1 MFKTIVLF
9 SDGTG
14 NSSSSPFKTNV
25 FRLYAALDMT
35 PDKGQIAYY
44 DDGVGSS
51 QHRWLAAITGAFGFG
66 LKRNVLDLYKFL
78 TRHYRDAMQTLD
90 LPPSETS
97 GGQLYPPKIACF
109 GFSRGAFTIRVL
121 IGLVASEGLP
131 LKADS
136 EAELNR
142 LAERA
147 YQQFRARNFHTVL
160 GVENVWRWFR
170 DKLVIPFLDRN
181 EDRYDRDKNR
191 QVDAID
197 FLGLWDTV
205 GAYGMPVEELRV
217 FIDKFIFPLTFSSYD
232 LLPIV
237 RVTRHALSIDD
248 ERDAFTP
255 IPFDDADVRHEA
267 ARQRSEIIDK
277 LVESGMSREE
287 AEEKAHQDV
296 CERSQQIWFAGVHA
310 NVGGGYPD
318 DSQAILPL
326 RWIMIEAEKQGVV
339 FLDVFRKDVVAKAT
353 AFGQSYDSRS
363 GLNALYR
370 YKPRDIPEILKQAR
384 QLTLRKRQKG
394 SAAIAAVPAPRPLIH
409 ESVIYRMALRF
420 EGYAPIAL
428 PQQFDVVDN
437 TGRPKAFID
446 FTADA
451 GARQGR
457 FANGEHAGTRARMA
471 GLAELVDRLKP
482 PTQEALDLVK
492 CAVFWRRVSYQVT
505 LWSLILLLLM
515 PLLERREP
523 DLSDPFTRFFDWIV
537 GFVAGYLPGFLSP
550 WLDAFR
556 QYPLGAG
563 LLLLLFSVTFW
574 WGGRLRRTIAD
585 RSRFAWHMT
594 KRPSQG
600 VLARR
605 FWDPLANVL
614 LNSRPANG
622 AWHFASNVA
631 APSALFAVVA
641 LAALFLLDRLY
652 FHYRASQGEVCQ
664 SSSTIEGLSK
674 ETTFDFFVDRPCTA
688 TGHRLEKGRYYAATF
703 TIEQDWKD
711 ATLPANLGGL
721 KHDELSLDQKIG
733 FFLMGLG
740 IKRVIS
746 EPWMKPILQ
755 VGPTGFDLIPG
766 EPYFRFVNGSL
777 KNNMTVR
784 FKSPADG
791 ELFFY
796 VNDAYTGFIPV
807 AAMLGQENP
816 DGSLRHTYG
825 NNVGKAQIKI
835 EPLPAEFGD

>member
-14 NSSSSPFKTNV
+14 NSSASPFKTNV
-25 FRLYAALDMT
+25 FRLYAALNMT

-51 QHRWLAAITGAFGFG
+51 QHRWLAVITGAFGFG

-78 TRHYRDAMQTLD
+78 TRHYRDAMETMD
-90 LPPSETS
+90 LERSKTS
-97 GGQLYPPKIACF
+97 GDTLYPPKIACF

-131 LKADS
+131 IKADS
-136 EAELNR
+136 EAELDR

-147 YQQFRARNFHTVL
+147 YQQFRARSFHTIL
-160 GVENVWRWFR
+160 GVENIWRGVR
-170 DKLVIPFLDRN
+170 DKVVIPFLDRK
-181 EDRYDRDKNR
+181 EDRYDRGKNC

-267 ARQRSEIIDK
+267 ARERSRLIDK
-277 LVESGMSREE
+277 LIESGMNREQ
-287 AEEKAHQDV
+287 AEEKAYQEV

-326 RWIMIEAEKQGVV
+326 RWIMLEAEKHGVV
-339 FLDVFRKDVVAKAT
+339 FLESFRNDVIAKST
-353 AFGQSYDSRS
+353 AFGQMYDSRR
-363 GLNALYR
+363 GLSALYR
-370 YKPRDIPEILKQAR
+370 YKPRDIPGILKEAR
-384 QLTLRKRQKG
+384 QLTLRQRQSG
-394 SAAIAAVPAPRPLIH
+394 AVANAAIPAPRPLIH
-409 ESVIYRMALRF
+409 ESVIYRMALQF

-437 TGRPKAFID
+437 TGRAKAFVD

-451 GARQGR
+451 RSREGR
-457 FANGEHAGTRARMA
+457 FANGGLVGAPKRMA
-471 GLAELVDRLKP
+471 GIAQLVERLGAP
-482 PTQEALDLVK
+482 RPEALDLVK

-505 LWSLILLLLM
+505 LWSLIVLLLL
-515 PLLERREP
+515 PLLNRREP

-556 QYPLGAG
+556 QYPLCAG

-594 KRPSQG
+594 ERPSQG
-600 VLARR
+600 ALARLL
-605 FWDPLANVL
+605 WDPVATRL
-614 LNSRPANG
+614 LNSRLANG
-622 AWHFASNVA
+622 VWHFASNVA
-631 APSALFAVVA
+631 GPSALFALTA
-641 LAALFLLDRLY
+641 IAALFLVDRLY

-664 SSSTIEGLSK
+664 GSPTTQDLLK
-674 ETTFDFFVDRPCTA
+674 EATFDFLVDRPCTA
-688 TGHRLEKGRYYAATF
+688 TGHRLKKGRHYAATF
-703 TIEQDWKD
+703 TIDQDWKD
-711 ATLPANLGGL
+711 ATLAANLGGL
-721 KHDELSLDQKIG
+721 KRDELSLDKKIG

-740 IKRVIS
+740 IKRVIN
-746 EPWMKPILQ
+746 EAWMKPILQ
-755 VGPTGFDLIPG
+755 VGPSGFDLIPG
-766 EPYFRFVNGSL
+766 EPYFPFGNGSP

-791 ELFFY
+791 ELFLY

-807 AAMLGQENP
+807 AAMLGQENQ
-816 DGSLRHTYG
+816 DGDPRHTYG
-825 NNVGKAQIKI
+825 NNQGTAKIII